1 MSFGISTQLDTVSS
15 KVEEVYQDLEK
26 ARHAITQLNEMI
38 SNVTKDVEKAQED
51 VIALN
56 NAVTVVTY
64 QLSNTTQTM
73 DSVFSNVEQ
82 NN

>member
-26 ARHAITQLNEMI
+26 AKQAITQLNEMI
-38 SNVTKDVEKAQED
+38 SNVTKDLEKAQED

-56 NAVTVVTY
+56 NSVTTVTY
-64 QLSNTTQTM
+64 QLNNTTQTV
-73 DSVFSNVEQ
+73 DNVFSNVEE